1 MSAFDEEE
9 FDIDMAIEQYLFDD
23 GMDSFPPPQSV
34 GQPAL
39 QQTMPSWMGMGRV
52 IVPYDLAFGHKQ
64 VHGSNSIEFTWPSMQ
79 LFVSKQC

>member
-1 MSAFDEEE
+1 MLLER
-9 FDIDMAIEQYLFDD
+9 L
-23 GMDSFPPPQSV
+23 
-34 GQPAL
+34 GQVVPVLGPFYGPKFGAKKVSPHR
-39 QQTMPSWMGMGRV
+39 MPSWMGMGRV